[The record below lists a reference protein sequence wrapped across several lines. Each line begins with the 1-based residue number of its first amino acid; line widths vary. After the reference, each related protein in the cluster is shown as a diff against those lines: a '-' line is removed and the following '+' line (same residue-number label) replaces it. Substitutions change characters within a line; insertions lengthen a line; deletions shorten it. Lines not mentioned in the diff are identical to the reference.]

1 MLIVIISICV
11 FLILFIVSL
20 LTWLC
25 LRKKKGV
32 YMGIIPKI
40 LYINL
45 NHREDR
51 KKNFLSN
58 INGYDMGKDDKIVR
72 IEGVHEKENGALG
85 CLKSHIKALEYA
97 NKLDFPYVL
106 VCEDDFQFFDFAE
119 CEKHVQTFMEKVKEW
134 DVLLIGLNLNQK
146 EDTEHEGVIRV
157 LNSQT
162 CSAFLIKKEYIT
174 VLLNLFLNK
183 LEKYEVDKTWNVEM
197 CTDVAWGELQ
207 RKDNWYGFSFQLGKQ
222 RSSFSDIEKRDV
234 EYGV

>member
-58 INGYDMGKDDKIVR
+58 FNGYDMGKDDKIVR

-162 CSAFLIKKEYIT
+162 CSAFLIKKEYLYTNSSKTRYIT
-174 VLLNLFLNK
+174 HKKNINDIEIMEIV
-183 LEKYEVDKTWNVEM
+183 VEM
-197 CTDVAWGELQ
+197 VFVGVIYKILEYICLHLFT
-207 RKDNWYGFSFQLGKQ
+207 FQTPILTT
-222 RSSFSDIEKRDV
+222 
-234 EYGV
+234 